1 MNRRQWLQRFA
12 LWTMVGSAFAILG
25 GILLD
30 VWRAAG
36 LFSTSHWREVG
47 RLADFPRD
55 GTYPLPAER
64 IAVVRKGGRLAA
76 ISLECTH
83 LGCLVNTLETGF
95 FCPCHGSEFGPLGEV
110 YTGPAQRSLP
120 WSALRLRRG
129 RIWIRTG
136 ALTPEPDWLDL
147 PLQSEEGRA

>member
-12 LWTMVGSAFAILG
+12 LWTMAGSAFAILG

-55 GTYPLPAER
+55 GTYPLPETP
-64 IAVVRKGGRLAA
+64 AA
-76 ISLECTH
+76 IEQVAQGHARGT
-83 LGCLVNTLETGF
+83 VVIAMAQ
-95 FCPCHGSEFGPLGEV
+95 PAGS
-110 YTGPAQRSLP
+110 TA
-120 WSALRLRRG
+120 
-129 RIWIRTG
+129 
-136 ALTPEPDWLDL
+136 
-147 PLQSEEGRA
+147 

>member
-1 MNRRQWLQRFA
+1 MA
-12 LWTMVGSAFAILG
+12 GSAFAILG

-83 LGCLVNTLETGF
+83 LGCLVNALESGF
-95 FCPCHGSEFGPLGEV
+95 FCPCHGSEPGRWFAGDRLWLILILAAILVSQAAFIVIGQYLRGENWKFV
-110 YTGPAQRSLP
+110 IPF
-120 WSALRLRRG
+120 
-129 RIWIRTG
+129 
-136 ALTPEPDWLDL
+136 
-147 PLQSEEGRA
+147 